1 MAASGTAVDA
11 SAAGAATGLDAAA
24 PDVAPDAAD
33 ATSFA
38 RLVGA
43 IRAEIAALESEDAAR
58 IEAATAAKVSALAR
72 VEADIAAGTPADR
85 ALLEAARDLNAE
97 AALRAR
103 GKQIAVE
110 RRLQLV
116 SAAAGRP
123 APLVYGRNGRWA

>member
-1 MAASGTAVDA
+1 MA
-11 SAAGAATGLDAAA
+11 SAGNVAIADSTAA
-24 PDVAPDAAD
+24 PAPADD

-38 RLVGA
+38 RLVVA

-58 IEAATAAKVSALAR
+58 IEAATSDKVTALAR
-72 VEADIAAGTPADR
+72 VEADIAAGTPPDR
-85 ALLEAARDLNAE
+85 ALLEQARDLNAE

-110 RRLQLV
+110 KRLALV
-116 SAAAGRP
+116 STAAGRP